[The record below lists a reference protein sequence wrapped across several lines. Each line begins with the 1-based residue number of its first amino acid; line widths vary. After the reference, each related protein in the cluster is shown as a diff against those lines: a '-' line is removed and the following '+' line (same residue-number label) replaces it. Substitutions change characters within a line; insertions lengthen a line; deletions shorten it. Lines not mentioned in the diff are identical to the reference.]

1 MQLKTMKLV
10 KKQGLFALL
19 CFTLMLIFT
28 DCKRKGEP
36 LLKEQPS
43 GVPADFAQFYE
54 KFHTDSVYQ
63 MSHIQ
68 FPLDGYPTNADS
80 ISIADK
86 NFHWTADTWVMHTM
100 KAFNDSLYTRTL
112 DAPLPGIV
120 NETVYQKNTPF
131 GMVRRFFKR
140 GDEWYLIFYSGMN
153 SMKEN

>member
-1 MQLKTMKLV
+1 MKLF
-10 KKQGLFALL
+10 KNQGI
-19 CFTLMLIFT
+19 FTLFCLIFILIFT
-28 DCKRKGEP
+28 NCKRKGES
-36 LLKEQPS
+36 LLKEQPNEI
-43 GVPADFAQFYE
+43 PTDFAQFYE
-54 KFHTDSVYQ
+54 KFHSDSVYQ

-80 ISIADK
+80 VSIADK

-112 DAPLPGIV
+112 EVPLAGIV